1 MAQYTP
7 SGMPLLNYAR
17 FTPSGYPYNESDES
31 DNDVIA
37 TPENDWSPF
46 SKRREIE
53 NSSTEEIERREILTA
68 NAERVGKVLASLSQR
83 ERLYMLSALPGRTL
97 NALTSIPGWDKEVQV
112 FKETC
117 FQRGRM
123 NILERMR
130 RYLLRRS
137 RQK

>member
-1 MAQYTP
+1 
-7 SGMPLLNYAR
+7 MPLLNYAQ

-37 TPENDWSPF
+37 TLENDWSPF
-46 SKRREIE
+46 SKRVEVE
-53 NSSTEEIERREILTA
+53 SSSTEEIERREIPTN
-68 NAERVGKVLASLSQR
+68 NAERMGKVSASLSQG
-83 ERLYMLSALPGRTL
+83 ERIYMLNALPGRTL
-97 NALTSIPGWDKEVQV
+97 NALTSIPVWDKKVQT

-117 FQRGRM
+117 FKRGRM

-130 RYLLRRS
+130 RHLLRRS